1 MGRKPGG
8 RALLEKREVRRDI
21 RMRGIEK
28 RAVEKWWDMI
38 KRRLVAL
45 MVRWKREMGE
55 VGDAKG
61 VMENDGNGG
70 EGDMGEIDL

>member
-1 MGRKPGG
+1 M
-8 RALLEKREVRRDI
+8 RRDI

>member
-1 MGRKPGG
+1 M
-8 RALLEKREVRRDI
+8 EKREVRRDI